1 MIYSIG
7 QNLVSFNSP
16 HARNCRLVI
25 TYELLLQLGCCVTL
39 IIPSLGSKV
48 NVVAAV
54 DPFTGVADVHIP
66 LTVPFVLPE
75 DAQLSTSPSG
85 TLLNVNEGPVTKTKT
100 TTETDDKEPRNKT
113 YCRD

>member
-1 MIYSIG
+1 M
-7 QNLVSFNSP
+7 
-16 HARNCRLVI
+16 
-25 TYELLLQLGCCVTL
+25 
-39 IIPSLGSKV
+39 

-85 TLLNVNEGPVTKTKT
+85 TLLNVNEGPVSFTGTAS
-100 TTETDDKEPRNKT
+100 ESDVGEPGIIS
-113 YCRD
+113 YCRDQFMSSQDWDVLESIVQEEPAA